1 VFLSFAFPRGLKPR
15 PFKATEAAAQADAA
29 TQTETIT
36 YLSGR
41 NLLEALMETL
51 LQNLRY
57 ALRQLIKS
65 PVFTLTAVLTL
76 ALGIGANTAIF
87 TVVYGTLLAPMPY
100 PQPDQ
105 LVMVWSKIQGDRN
118 GIAAGDFT
126 DWQNQNTVFSSLCAF
141 TGGSFNLAT
150 KDQPEYVEG
159 QFTSPGMYKMEGVKF
174 LFGRDFLPEEGTLGR
189 EHEVILMNKLWM
201 RLGSDPNIVG
211 KTIRIDGTPYTV
223 VGVLGTGVTDR
234 LNQDLVVPLAFKPE
248 QLNHDFHWLL
258 AMARLKPGVTIQ
270 QAQANMDAVTANIAK
285 AYPKS
290 DKGWGAIVEPLKNDF
305 MSKERIQT
313 LWILLGAVGFVLL
326 IACVNVA
333 NLLLAKGTTRQKE
346 VALRAALGA
355 SRRNIF
361 AQFLTENLLLALT
374 GGVLGIGVGV
384 AGLRALVAVMPQN
397 TLPSEADL
405 SLNLPVLLFSLAA
418 STLAGLL
425 FGCAPAWYATRVDPA
440 EALKEGGR
448 SGTGAGRH
456 RLRRVLVIGE
466 FALALTLLTG
476 AGLAIHSFWNLTR
489 VDLGVNTTHILAFFL
504 PVPDARPKDPERI
517 TAYYQQMLA
526 SIKAVPGVL
535 DSSASVGL
543 PLEGPGFGMPFTIA
557 GQPDFA
563 DPSQRPGTSFGMVTP
578 DYFKTFGIQ
587 VIRGRAFTD
596 QDMAGSVHVAMVNE
610 EFVRKFLKDKNPLEQ
625 RINVEELIPGVTK
638 LGPYI
643 SWQIVGVFHNVR
655 NGDFRGDYPEMEI
668 PFWQIPWPS
677 VNIGVRT
684 AGDPAIMTKSIAAAV
699 HAVDPQIAVAE
710 PRTMD
715 EMKKRNLSSDRF
727 TMLLFGCFAV
737 VALLLAAVGIY
748 GVVAFT
754 VAQREH
760 EIGLRMALGAT
771 RGHVVSLILKEALV
785 LACIGLTLG
794 LVGAYLVGRTL
805 HSTLYG
811 IGSMDFIATG
821 AVAVVLVTASMVA
834 SWVPAR
840 RAAAVQPMRALRSE

>member
-1 VFLSFAFPRGLKPR
+1 
-15 PFKATEAAAQADAA
+15 
-29 TQTETIT
+29 
-36 YLSGR
+36 
-41 NLLEALMETL
+41 METL
-51 LQNLRY
+51 LQNLRFT
-57 ALRQLIKS
+57 LRQLIKS

-100 PQPDQ
+100 PQPNQ

-141 TGGSFNLAT
+141 TGASFNLAS

-159 QFTSPGMYKMEGVKF
+159 QFTSPGMYKMLGVKF
-174 LFGRDFLPEEGTLGR
+174 LLGRDFLPEEGTLGR
-189 EHEVILMNKLWM
+189 EHEVILMNKLWK
-201 RLGSDPNIVG
+201 RLGSDPNIAG

-223 VGVLGTGVTDR
+223 VGVLAPGVTDR
-234 LNQDLVVPLAFKPE
+234 LNQDLVAPLAFKPE

-258 AMARLKPGVTIQ
+258 AMGRMKPGVTLK

-290 DKGWGAIVEPLKNDF
+290 DTGWGAIVEPLKNDF
-305 MSKERIQT
+305 MPKERIQT

-346 VALRAALGA
+346 VAVRAALGA

-384 AGLRALVAVMPQN
+384 AALRGLVAAMPRN

-448 SGTGAGRH
+448 SGTGAGRQ

-489 VDLGVNTTHILAFFL
+489 VDLGVNTTHILTFFL

-535 DSSASVGL
+535 DASASVGL

-587 VIRGRAFTD
+587 VVRGRAFTD
-596 QDMAGSVHVAMVNE
+596 QDTAGSVHVAMVNE
-610 EFVRKFLKDKNPLEQ
+610 EFVRKFLKDKNPFEQ

-655 NGDFRGDYPEMEI
+655 AGGFREDFPEMEI

-715 EMKKRNLSSDRF
+715 ELKERNLASDHF
-727 TMLLFGCFAV
+727 TMILFGNFAV

-748 GVVAFT
+748 GVMAFT

-771 RGHVVSLILKEALV
+771 RGHVVSLILKEALL
-785 LACIGLTLG
+785 LAAIGLTFG
-794 LVGAYLVGRTL
+794 LAGAYLVGRTL

-811 IGSMDFIATG
+811 VGSMDFIATG
-821 AVAVVLVTASMVA
+821 VVAVVLVTASMVA

>member
-1 VFLSFAFPRGLKPR
+1 
-15 PFKATEAAAQADAA
+15 
-29 TQTETIT
+29 
-36 YLSGR
+36 
-41 NLLEALMETL
+41 METL

-57 ALRQLIKS
+57 ASRQFIKS

-100 PQPDQ
+100 PEPNQ
-105 LVMVWSKIQGDRN
+105 LVMVWSKIQGSRN

-126 DWQNQNTVFSSLCAF
+126 DWQNQNSVFSSLCAF
-141 TGGSFNLAT
+141 SGGSFNLAT
-150 KDQPEYVEG
+150 KDQPENVDG
-159 QFTSPGMYKMEGVKF
+159 QFVSPGMYKMMGVKF
-174 LFGRDFLPEEGTLGR
+174 LYGRDFLPEEGILGK
-189 EHEVILMNKLWM
+189 EHEIILMNKLWK
-201 RLGSDPNIVG
+201 RLGSDPKIVG
-211 KTIRIDGTPYTV
+211 KTIQVNGDPYTV
-223 VGVLGTGVTDR
+223 VGVLAPGVTDR
-234 LNQDLVVPLAFKPE
+234 LNQELVAPLAFKPD

-258 AMARLKPGVTIQ
+258 AMGRMKPGVTIQ
-270 QAQANMDAVTANIAK
+270 QAQANMDAVTANVAK
-285 AYPKS
+285 ANPKS

-305 MSKERIQT
+305 MPKDRIQT

-346 VALRAALGA
+346 IALRAALGA

-361 AQFLTENLLLALT
+361 AQFLTENLMLAFT
-374 GGVLGIGVGV
+374 GGVLGIAVGV
-384 AGLRALVAVMPQN
+384 VALRGLVAVMPEN

-456 RLRRVLVIGE
+456 RLRRILVIGE

-489 VDLGVNTTHILAFFL
+489 VDLGVNTTHIFTFSL
-504 PVPDARPKDPERI
+504 PVPEARPKDPARI

-526 SIKAVPGVL
+526 SIKAVPGVQ
-535 DSSASVGL
+535 DASVSVGL
-543 PLEGPGFGMPFTIA
+543 PLEGAGFGMPFTIA
-557 GQPDFA
+557 GQPDLA
-563 DPSQRPGTSFGMVTP
+563 DPSQRPLSSFGMVTP

-587 VIRGRAFTD
+587 VLRGRAFTD
-596 QDMAGSVHVAMVNE
+596 QDTTNSVHVAMVNE
-610 EFVRKFLKDKNPLEQ
+610 EFAKKFFKDKNPLDQ

-655 NGDFRGDYPEMEI
+655 NGGFRDDDPEIEI

-677 VNIGVRT
+677 ANFGVRT
-684 AGDPAIMTKSIAAAV
+684 AGDPALMTKTIAAAV
-699 HAVDPQIAVAE
+699 HTIDPQIAVAE
-710 PRTMD
+710 PRTLDDVKSLM
-715 EMKKRNLSSDRF
+715 LSSDRF
-727 TMLLFGCFAV
+727 TMILFGSFAV

-748 GVVAFT
+748 GVMAFT

-771 RGHVVSLILKEALV
+771 QSHVVNLILKEALL
-785 LACIGLTLG
+785 LATIGLTIG
-794 LVGAYLVGRTL
+794 LAGAYLVGRTL

-821 AVAVVLVTASMVA
+821 AVALVLVTASLLA
-834 SWVPAR
+834 SWIPAR

>member
-1 VFLSFAFPRGLKPR
+1 M
-15 PFKATEAAAQADAA
+15 D
-29 TQTETIT
+29 
-36 YLSGR
+36 
-41 NLLEALMETL
+41 TL
-51 LQNLRY
+51 RQNLRY
-57 ALRQLIKS
+57 AIRQLIKS

-100 PQPDQ
+100 PEPNQ

-118 GIAAGDFT
+118 GISAGDFT
-126 DWQNQNTVFSSLCAF
+126 DWKNQSTVFSDLCAF

-159 QFTSPGMYKMEGVKF
+159 QFTSPGMYKMLGVKF
-174 LFGRDFLPEEGTLGR
+174 LLGRDFLPEEGTLGR
-189 EHEVILMNKLWM
+189 EHEVVLMNKMWK
-201 RLGSDPNIVG
+201 RLGSDREIVG

-223 VGVLGTGVTDR
+223 VGVLAPGVADR
-234 LNQDLVVPLAFKPE
+234 LNQSLVVPLAFKPE

-258 AMARLKPGVTIQ
+258 AMGRMKPGVTIE

-290 DKGWGAIVEPLKNDF
+290 NKGWGAIVHPLQNDF
-305 MSKERIQT
+305 LPKERIQT

-384 AGLRALVAVMPQN
+384 VALRGLVAIMPEG
-397 TLPSEADL
+397 TLPSEVD
-405 SLNLPVLLFSLAA
+405 LNLNIPVLLFSLAA

-489 VDLGVNTTHILAFFL
+489 VNLGVNTTNIETFFL
-504 PVPDARPKDPERI
+504 PVPDARPKDPKQI
-517 TAYYQQMLA
+517 AAYYQQMLA

-535 DSSASVGL
+535 DASASTGL
-543 PLEGPGFGMPFTIA
+543 PITGPGFGMPFTIA
-557 GQPDFA
+557 GQPEFA
-563 DPSQRPGTSFGMVTP
+563 DPSQRPGSSFGMVTP

-587 VIRGRAFTD
+587 LTRGRAITD
-596 QDMAGSVHVAMVNE
+596 QDNAGSVRVAMVNE
-610 EFVRKFLKDKNPLEQ
+610 EFVNKFLKGKDPLQQ
-625 RINVEELIPGVTK
+625 RLMVEELIPGVTK
-638 LGPYI
+638 LGAPI

-655 NGDFRGDYPEMEI
+655 RDGFRADYPEIEI

-677 VNIGVRT
+677 ASIAVRT
-684 AGDPAIMTKSIAAAV
+684 AGDPEIMTKSIAAAV
-699 HAVDPQIAVAE
+699 HAVDPQIALAE

-715 EMKKRNLSSDRF
+715 ELKSLILSGDRF
-727 TMLLFGCFAV
+727 TMVLFGSFAV

-748 GVVAFT
+748 GVMAFT

-760 EIGLRMALGAT
+760 EIGLRMALGAS
-771 RGHVVSLILKEALV
+771 RGHVVNLILKEALL
-785 LACIGLTLG
+785 LAGIGLALG
-794 LVGAYLVGRTL
+794 LVGAFFVGRAL
-805 HSTLYG
+805 HSSLYG
-811 IGSMDFIATG
+811 IGSMDFAATG
-821 AVAVVLVTASMVA
+821 AVAVVLVAASLVA